1 LKIEK
6 ALNEEIHEKEGDQMN
21 LFEKILSSTSIFKN
35 RDVLRHS
42 YTPEFLPHREE
53 QISQLVELLSPL
65 LKGGTPSNIF
75 IYGKSG
81 TGKTATVKLVM
92 KNLEDMSKRVNE
104 NIIVHYLNCEIIDT
118 AYRVLATI
126 ARKLG
131 KNVPMTG
138 WPTDQVYEEVK
149 NAIESTGAKMVIVL
163 DEIDKLV
170 KRAEEALYSLTR
182 MNSDLSNP
190 RICLIGIS
198 NNLKFKSFLDA
209 RILSSLSEEEL
220 VFPPYNAEQ
229 LEDILKQRAEIAFND
244 GVLEDGVIQLCAAI
258 AAQEHGDARKAL
270 DLLRVSA
277 EIAEREGDNKV
288 RIKHVRKAVKK
299 IETDYMLE
307 TVRTLPL
314 QTKILLYSMSLLA
327 ESMEKFTTG
336 EVYCVYKKLCSRIG
350 IEALTQ
356 RRVSDLISELDS
368 LGIINSVVVSK
379 GRYGRT
385 REIKVDS
392 DIEALKKAL
401 EEDYRLQ
408 ELKKY
413 EDETRKTL
421 KLGIFES

>member
-1 LKIEK
+1 
-6 ALNEEIHEKEGDQMN
+6 MN
-21 LFEKILSSTSIFKN
+21 LFDKVLNNVNIFKN

-42 YTPEFLPHREE
+42 YAPENLPHREE
-53 QISQLVELLSPL
+53 QIRQLVELLSPL

-75 IYGKSG
+75 IYGKTG
-81 TGKTATVKLVM
+81 TGKTATVKLVL
-92 KNLEDMSKRVNE
+92 KNLEEVSKRLNANVMAQY
-104 NIIVHYLNCEIIDT
+104 INCEIVDT
-118 AYRVLATI
+118 AYRVLATL
-126 ARKLG
+126 AKRLG

-138 WPTDQVYEEVK
+138 WPTDQVYEDVK
-149 NAIESTGAKMVIVL
+149 NAIESSGVKLLVVL

-170 KRAEEALYSLTR
+170 KRAEEAIYSLTR
-182 MNSDLSNP
+182 INSELENAKVC
-190 RICLIGIS
+190 IIGIS

-220 VFPPYNAEQ
+220 VFPPYNALQ
-229 LEDILKQRAEIAFND
+229 LEDILKQRAELAFNE

-277 EIAEREGDNKV
+277 EIAERESDSKI

-314 QTKILLYSMSLLA
+314 QTKILLYSMTLLA
-327 ESMEKFTTG
+327 ESREKFTTG
-336 EVYCVYKKLCSRIG
+336 EAYCIYKKLCSKIG
-350 IEALTQ
+350 VEALTQ
-356 RRVSDLISELDS
+356 RRVSDLLSELDS
-368 LGIINSVVVSK
+368 LGVINSVVISK

-385 REIKVDS
+385 REIRIDS
-392 DIEALKKAL
+392 DVEVLKKAL

-413 EDETRKTL
+413 EEETKKIV
-421 KLGIFES
+421 KLEVFEF

>member
-1 LKIEK
+1 M
-6 ALNEEIHEKEGDQMN
+6 HENEGDKMN
-21 LFEKILSSTSIFKN
+21 IFDNFLSSVCIFKN

-42 YTPEFLPHREE
+42 YTPENLPHREE
-53 QISQLVELLSPL
+53 QIKQLVELLSPL

-75 IYGKSG
+75 IYGKTG

-92 KNLEDMSKRVNE
+92 KNLEEVSKKVDARV
-104 NIIVHYLNCEIIDT
+104 VVQYLNCEIIDT

-131 KNVPMTG
+131 RNVPMTG

-149 NAIESTGAKMVIVL
+149 STVESKGAKMVIVL

-182 MNSDLSNP
+182 INADLSNA

-198 NNLKFKSFLDA
+198 NNLKFKNFLDA
-209 RILSSLSEEEL
+209 RVLSSLSEEEL

-229 LEDILKQRAEIAFND
+229 LEDILRQRTKIAFND
-244 GVLEDGVIQLCAAI
+244 GVLEDGVIQLCSAI

-314 QTKILLYSMSLLA
+314 QTKILLYSMTLLA
-327 ESMEKFTTG
+327 ENMEKFTTG
-336 EVYCVYKKLCSRIG
+336 EVYCVYKRLCSKISV
-350 IEALTQ
+350 EALTQ
-356 RRVSDLISELDS
+356 RRVSDLLSELDS
-368 LGIINSVVVSK
+368 LGIINSIVISK

-385 REIKVDS
+385 REMKIDS
-392 DIEALKKAL
+392 DVEALKKAL

-413 EDETRKTL
+413 EEETRKIL
-421 KLGIFES
+421 KLGIFET